1 MLLYANSQNFSVVY
15 LFPCRGLTTI
25 SRVNLWLVGLGVWFS
40 LRVREVPG
48 SNPGRALI
56 DVIQLCF
63 CCERLNF
70 LAVAIVSTLRNS
82 EKCPHNVTCINPLTT
97 CLAPVEL
104 TVWAFLSPQRTC
116 YMFWNF
122 HGLDFFFLGYTI
134 TNSNPCFSMKNIM
147 NSVSNISFLAPQS
160 FWTIHTFYCIGS
172 IYLWTSA
179 SKRNKFLAGL
189 YVLVLFRKLYVR
201 PIQ

>member
-1 MLLYANSQNFSVVY
+1 MTCYRKETKHKLPLHWPGIERGSTAWKAAMLTTIPPMPAWMSWVLFMLLYANSQNFSVVY
-15 LFPCRGLTTI
+15 LFPCWGLTTI

-56 DVIQLCF
+56 DVMQLCF
-63 CCERLNF
+63 CCEWLNF

-122 HGLDFFFLGYTI
+122 HGLDFFF
-134 TNSNPCFSMKNIM
+134 
-147 NSVSNISFLAPQS
+147 
-160 FWTIHTFYCIGS
+160 
-172 IYLWTSA
+172 
-179 SKRNKFLAGL
+179 
-189 YVLVLFRKLYVR
+189 
-201 PIQ
+201 